1 MKTFFIRITCPDCA
15 PIEFKGLF
23 ASHWDAFNA
32 AIDHAPHA
40 LCGIS
45 TRRLS

>member
-1 MKTFFIRITCPDCA
+1 MKTYRIRITCPDCE
-15 PIEFKGLF
+15 PIQFEGLF